1 MFPRLIFFEQHDD
14 PTCGRILAKLLP
26 KLKELGY
33 DCFYDEVPPS
43 IKPQDFLKNTRRI
56 LKNESTD
63 PLMKE
68 IIEHQFQYQGIDVD
82 LEKQTQYLDVGCFVG
97 YEREFNEVLLSFR
110 DKYLSSAY
118 MGASGNIIGHNGIGH
133 ANGIQRN
140 ILENFSKDEAED
152 NFSFFGLR
160 QSGAKYCE
168 WKEDLNT
175 PIPLTILDA
184 KEKTDDEI
192 SEIILKEILE
202 KSKKLKTH
210 KKTVEVKP
218 DVVSDQEVKQA
229 ISIAFQKR
237 KGATGCNEHGFR
249 IYGSFRE
256 EVIEAFIMEAK
267 TGRDAKINQAR
278 LQLLNYFDAQEN
290 RIGTSREEYYTFF
303 GRLKGMSCSIKKSA
317 TRKMIDLLNG
327 KKIKPFLEKELEALR
342 ECTLGG
348 IISKMESDNILPLQ
362 FARADNAIRLREFR
376 MLR

>member
-1 MFPRLIFFEQHDD
+1 
-14 PTCGRILAKLLP
+14 
-26 KLKELGY
+26 
-33 DCFYDEVPPS
+33 
-43 IKPQDFLKNTRRI
+43 
-56 LKNESTD
+56 
-63 PLMKE
+63 
-68 IIEHQFQYQGIDVD
+68 YQGIDVD

-237 KGATGCNEHGFR
+237 KGATGCN
-249 IYGSFRE
+249 
-256 EVIEAFIMEAK
+256 
-267 TGRDAKINQAR
+267 
-278 LQLLNYFDAQEN
+278 
-290 RIGTSREEYYTFF
+290 
-303 GRLKGMSCSIKKSA
+303 
-317 TRKMIDLLNG
+317 
-327 KKIKPFLEKELEALR
+327 
-342 ECTLGG
+342 
-348 IISKMESDNILPLQ
+348 
-362 FARADNAIRLREFR
+362 
-376 MLR
+376 